1 MLILFLPYKLKSKA
15 DIQKVPLE
23 VSENVY
29 SALPY
34 ISGDVYVQSNDGP
47 FQLGVQSDD
56 IAYMC
61 IWGQLVDHYWAL
73 RPNSSNLKY

>member
-23 VSENVY
+23 VSENVH

-34 ISGDVYVQSNDGP
+34 ISADVYVQSNDGP